1 MNWWRWA
8 AGRGCR
14 QNSPP
19 RWCLE
24 PPRKAISW
32 RWNRRPWA
40 QSRPVTPTRPPL
52 FDAGVLG
59 VEFQGRVY
67 KEGRRPG
74 TKPCVTPTVRKME
87 GRRGDPEGPLFWVQP
102 NDLQH
107 LTRSKGA
114 GSMGSEQSRLHQLQ
128 ALRGTWGGSP
138 GPSGCCVGWKDPPPS
153 SRSILGAEPEEDCRG
168 LWQGVCWGCQEAAG
182 GARSERG
189 LDRALERA
197 RSEALS

>member
-8 AGRGCR
+8 AERGCR

-32 RWNRRPWA
+32 HWNRRPWA

-74 TKPCVTPTVRKME
+74 TKPCVTPTVGKME

-138 GPSGCCVGWKDPPPS
+138 GPSGCCVGWKDPPPPVLEAS
-153 SRSILGAEPEEDCRG
+153 WGQSQKRTVVDCGRGFAGAARRRQVVPGQRGAWTEPWRG
-168 LWQGVCWGCQEAAG
+168 RGV
-182 GARSERG
+182 RP
-189 LDRALERA
+189 
-197 RSEALS
+197 